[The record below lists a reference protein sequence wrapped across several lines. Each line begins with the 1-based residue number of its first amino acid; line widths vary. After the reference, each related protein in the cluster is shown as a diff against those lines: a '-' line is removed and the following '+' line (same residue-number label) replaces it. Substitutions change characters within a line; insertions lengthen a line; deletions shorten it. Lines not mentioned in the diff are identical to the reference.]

1 MIKASRRRLLGAALA
16 AAGALFTANAVQ
28 AQSGQPPIK
37 VGMLYGFTGIA
48 AQGAANFKA
57 VADLAVK
64 EINDAGGLLGR
75 RLELVLADHGFDPAR
90 VVNEARR
97 LVQQEKVDVVF
108 GPEGSALAVAA
119 APVFDAAKVTYFSIT
134 VTAAPTKYNFTALM
148 SGLTQ
153 AAAGLDFAAKQLK
166 AKTVGIISDNG
177 GLGKELA
184 ANAQKIAPSLGLKVV
199 SVQEFQVGAT
209 DMTPQLLALR
219 QAKADVIIHTGSAPK
234 DGGQLVVNLREI
246 KWTPLIVSTM
256 FGQSTVQV
264 MNVSGPDS
272 FSHGNYWGLVPKAFT
287 YCASEKVGSR
297 TYDRYLAKL
306 KAFNPAAY
314 EKIDH
319 KVALY
324 AYDPIFVW
332 KTAVEGAKTV
342 DGTAILNWLEQNGT
356 KLRSAGTGYPLSA
369 SPTNHFFLGPD
380 SVTFVSRPDLVRKED
395 NLIERKFG
403 C

>member
-1 MIKASRRRLLGAALA
+1 MLNQSKRRLVGAAF
-16 AAGALFTANAVQ
+16 AAGALLAAPLAM

-37 VGMLYGFTGIA
+37 MGMLFGFTGVA

-57 VADLAVK
+57 VTELAVK
-64 EINDAGGLLGR
+64 EINDAGGILGR
-75 RLELVLADHGFDPAR
+75 RIEMVQADHGFDPAR

-97 LVQQEKVDVVF
+97 LTQQEKVDVVV
-108 GPEGSALAVAA
+108 GPEGSALAIAVA
-119 APVFDAAKVTYFSIT
+119 PIFEQAKIPYFSTT
-134 VTAAPTKYNFTALM
+134 VTAAPTRYNFTSLM

-153 AAAGLDFAAKQLK
+153 ATAGLQFAAKQLN
-166 AKTVGIISDNG
+166 AKTIGIISDNG

-184 ANAQKIAPSLGLKVV
+184 ANAQKIAPTLGLSIV

-219 QAKADVIIHTGSAPK
+219 NAKPDVVIHTGSAPK
-234 DGGQLVVNLREI
+234 DGGQLVVNLREV
-246 KWTPLIVSTM
+246 KWTPTIVSMM

-272 FSHGNYWGLVPKAFT
+272 FTSGTYWGLVPKAFT
-287 YCASEKVGSR
+287 YCAAEKVGAR

-314 EKIDH
+314 DKIDH

-324 AYDPIFVW
+324 IYDPIFIW
-332 KTAVEGAKTV
+332 KSAVEGAKSV
-342 DGTAILNWLEQNGT
+342 DGTAVVNWLEQNGS
-356 KLRSAGTGYPLSA
+356 KLRSAGTGHPLSA
-369 SPTNHFFLGPD
+369 SPTNHFFQGPD
-380 SVTFVSRPDLVRKED
+380 SVTFVNRPDQVRKED
-395 NLIERKFG
+395 NLIERKFD